1 MTFRLVA
8 LAWLALTAQAAEPV
22 RLTAT
27 VRGQRQDLYC
37 YQGSPSVSRGPVLF
51 LTGDGGWRGFAI
63 DIAETAASWGYRVCG
78 MDTKRYLESFTVG
91 GRRLKESEAAG
102 DVRAVAAQVAGR
114 PGQKVTI
121 LGWSEGA
128 DLGVL
133 AASASE
139 ARSVFRGV
147 VVLGLS
153 ESGVLGWRWRD
164 DVTYLTR
171 REPDEPHF
179 ATAPY
184 LARVAPLPLV
194 MLHSTRD
201 EYTSLETARRMF
213 QLAGEPKRFR
223 PVEAQNHRF
232 DGNHPDFFRGLR
244 EGLEW
249 VNRTAP

>member
-1 MTFRLVA
+1 MVVRLLVA
-8 LAWLALTAQAAEPV
+8 AWLALTAQAAGPV
-22 RLTAT
+22 RQTVT

-37 YQGSPSVSRGPVLF
+37 YRGTPSASRSTVLF

-63 DIAETAASWGYRVCG
+63 DIAEAVASWGYDVCA
-78 MDTKRYLESFTVG
+78 MDTKRYLEAFTVG
-91 GRRLKESEAAG
+91 DRRLRESEVAG
-102 DVRAVAAQVAGR
+102 DLRSAAAQVAGR
-114 PGQKVTI
+114 PGQTVI
-121 LGWSEGA
+121 YLGWSEGA

-133 AASASE
+133 AASAVE
-139 ARSVFRGV
+139 AKSVFKGL

-153 ESGVLGWRWRD
+153 ESGVLGWRWQD
-164 DVTYLTR
+164 NVTYVTR

-184 LARVAPLPLV
+184 LARIAPLPFV
-194 MLHSTRD
+194 MLHSTHD
-201 EYTSLETARRMF
+201 EYTSLETARKLF

-249 VNRTAP
+249 VNQTAP